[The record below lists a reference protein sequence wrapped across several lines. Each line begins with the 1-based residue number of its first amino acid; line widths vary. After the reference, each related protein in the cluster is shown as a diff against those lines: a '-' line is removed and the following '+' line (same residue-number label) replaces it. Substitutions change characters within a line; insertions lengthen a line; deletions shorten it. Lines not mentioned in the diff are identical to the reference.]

1 MILPDI
7 IDSEERCVR
16 IKGYQPFNHSTCGRF
31 YKLSLSVP
39 VIFVGFLMSNV
50 SEQQMFEHL
59 QEWKGELGFVV
70 QKRDKLSLSPCP
82 NVILFR
88 YQWSYLYVGCF
99 SPQIV
104 YPTVLVE
111 GRQRNHSYDSVRHR
125 NTFVRLGYCVVWW
138 HGNNSEEDKDR
149 FEDRTYREHAST
161 AGFVTRRYRPVWTR
175 TFGIHRVSF
184 EVTEYAVLS

>member
-1 MILPDI
+1 MMILPDI

-16 IKGYQPFNHSTCGRF
+16 IKGYHPFNHSTCGRF

-39 VIFVGFLMSNV
+39 VIFGGFLMSNV

-99 SPQIV
+99 SPPIV

-111 GRQRNHSYDSVRHR
+111 GRQRNHSYDSVRHT

-149 FEDRTYREHAST
+149 FEDWTYREHAST
-161 AGFVTRRYRPVWTR
+161 AGFVTRSYRPVWTR
-175 TFGIHRVSF
+175 TFGIHRG
-184 EVTEYAVLS
+184 

>member
-1 MILPDI
+1 
-7 IDSEERCVR
+7 
-16 IKGYQPFNHSTCGRF
+16 
-31 YKLSLSVP
+31 
-39 VIFVGFLMSNV
+39 
-50 SEQQMFEHL
+50 MFESKVISRSITL
-59 QEWKGELGFVV
+59 PVGDFINCLYQCLSFLLASWWVTFQSNRCLSTYKNGFVV

-82 NVILFR
+82 NVILFW

-99 SPQIV
+99 SPPII

-111 GRQRNHSYDSVRHR
+111 GRQRNHSYDSVRHT

-161 AGFVTRRYRPVWTR
+161 AGFVTRSYRPVWTR
-175 TFGIHRVSF
+175 TFGIHRG
-184 EVTEYAVLS
+184 

>member
-1 MILPDI
+1 MDGDSSRYHRFRRKVCSNQRLSAVQSLYLWEIL
-7 IDSEERCVR
+7 
-16 IKGYQPFNHSTCGRF
+16 

-99 SPQIV
+99 SQQIV

-111 GRQRNHSYDSVRHR
+111 GRQRNHSYDSVRHT
-125 NTFVRLGYCVVWW
+125 NTFVRLGYCVVW
-138 HGNNSEEDKDR
+138 
-149 FEDRTYREHAST
+149 
-161 AGFVTRRYRPVWTR
+161 
-175 TFGIHRVSF
+175 
-184 EVTEYAVLS
+184 

>member
-1 MILPDI
+1 MILSDI

-31 YKLSLSVP
+31 NKLSLSVP

-70 QKRDKLSLSPCP
+70 QKTRQAFAFPMSKCHIVSIP
-82 NVILFR
+82 
-88 YQWSYLYVGCF
+88 YVGCF

-111 GRQRNHSYDSVRHR
+111 GRQRNHSYDSVRHT
-125 NTFVRLGYCVVWW
+125 NTFVRLGYCVVW
-138 HGNNSEEDKDR
+138 
-149 FEDRTYREHAST
+149 
-161 AGFVTRRYRPVWTR
+161 
-175 TFGIHRVSF
+175 
-184 EVTEYAVLS
+184 

>member
-31 YKLSLSVP
+31 NKLSLSVP

-88 YQWSYLYVGCF
+88 YL
-99 SPQIV
+99 
-104 YPTVLVE
+104 T
-111 GRQRNHSYDSVRHR
+111 
-125 NTFVRLGYCVVWW
+125 
-138 HGNNSEEDKDR
+138 
-149 FEDRTYREHAST
+149 
-161 AGFVTRRYRPVWTR
+161 
-175 TFGIHRVSF
+175 
-184 EVTEYAVLS
+184 